1 MSATTNALDF
11 ELPNVAAG
19 PETLS
24 PAALDADFLVLLLQR
39 DYYCKVCRR
48 QVQSVKRRYDE
59 FEARD
64 TEVVSVLPDP
74 PERAHKW
81 QQSYDLPFPLLA
93 DPGAEVGDEFDQP
106 TRFGA
111 LGKLHDMVGRM
122 PEAVLVDLR
131 EDDPDVV
138 YTHRGSNPKDR
149 PELDDLLDRID
160 RLAA

>member
-1 MSATTNALDF
+1 MPATAHSLDF

-19 PETLS
+19 PETVS
-24 PAALDADFLVLLLQR
+24 PASLDADFLLLLLQR

-64 TEVVSVLPDP
+64 TTVVSVLPDP
-74 PERAHKW
+74 PERAQKW

-131 EDDPDVV
+131 DDDPDVV
-138 YTHRGSNPKDR
+138 YTHRGSSPGDR
-149 PELDDLLDRID
+149 PELDDLLKRID
-160 RLAA
+160 KLAA

>member
-1 MSATTNALDF
+1 MSANSHSLDF

-19 PETLS
+19 PDVLS
-24 PAALDADFLVLLLQR
+24 LATIESDFMLLLLQR

-48 QVQSVKRRYDE
+48 QVQSIKRRYDE
-59 FEARD
+59 FESRN

-74 PERAHKW
+74 PERTKKW

-93 DPGAEVGDEFDQP
+93 DPGADVGDEFDQP

-131 EDDPDVV
+131 GNEPDVA
-138 YTHRGSNPKDR
+138 YTHRGSNPADR
-149 PELDDLLDRID
+149 PQIDDLLQRLD

>member
-1 MSATTNALDF
+1 MSANTNSLDF

-24 PAALDADFLVLLLQR
+24 PATLDADFLLLLLQR

-64 TEVVSVLPDP
+64 AEVVSVLPDP
-74 PERAHKW
+74 PERAEKW
-81 QQSYDLPFPLLA
+81 QRSYDLPFPLLA

-131 EDDPDVV
+131 DDPEVV
-138 YTHRGSNPKDR
+138 YTHRGSNPADR
-149 PELDDLLDRID
+149 PKLDDLLRRID